1 MKKLETFKNEL
12 FGKDLEIDSSLIASS
27 VVGGG
32 TTKSSKCRTVV
43 RGDDTW
49 TDSDTGGVY

>member
-32 TTKSSKCRTVV
+32 TTKSNGCRTVV
-43 RGDDTW
+43 RGI
-49 TDSDTGGVY
+49 